1 MTKNISNFES
11 LCLKLEYPYYHIEHC
26 LVELYQFSD
35 NDTKILAYY
44 HASRACLVE
53 NLPCLAQLSR
63 QAYLSKK
70 LVLTFYVGE
79 QLQLAFLRNFIKG
92 NRDVKNDSVHIATE
106 MFFLFILS
114 VATTYGIL
122 LVKKK
127 PILGHSLAS
136 LLHRLG
142 LVPF

>member
-1 MTKNISNFES
+1 MAKNVPNLVS
-11 LCLKLEYPYYHIEHC
+11 LRWKIDNHNYHIEHC

-44 HASRACLVE
+44 HASRAWLVE

-92 NRDVKNDSVHIATE
+92 NRDVKSDSVHIAE
-106 MFFLFILS
+106 EKFFYS
-114 VATTYGIL
+114 SSW
-122 LVKKK
+122 VKDFK
-127 PILGHSLAS
+127 
-136 LLHRLG
+136 
-142 LVPF
+142 F